1 MRKKVSVIFLSTLLF
16 VNFAFA
22 EKIADLE
29 ATDYVNDFAGV
40 LTKDQVLELS
50 QQLFSLEKAN
60 GNQVAVVIVKNL
72 DGDYIEHYA
81 TKLYEKWGMGTK
93 EKDEGVL
100 FLVAIEE
107 RTMRIEVG
115 YGLEPVLTDGIS
127 KNILDNTVR
136 PEFKN
141 GDYYQGISK
150 GVENISTVLNG
161 GTLPEKVSS
170 SSVGGSDWLTIAI
183 VLFIIF
189 INLFAWFFAI
199 IARSKSWWLGGV
211 VCFVIGFPI
220 LFFLGFTILN
230 NAILFIFT
238 LTGFIFDYFVSKNYK
253 YWQEKMK
260 ITGGT
265 SGHPAWWAGGTW
277 GPGSGGFKSGGS
289 GFGGFG
295 GGGMSGGG
303 GSSSSW

>member
-141 GDYYQGISK
+141 SY
-150 GVENISTVLNG
+150 E
-161 GTLPEKVSS
+161 
-170 SSVGGSDWLTIAI
+170 
-183 VLFIIF
+183 
-189 INLFAWFFAI
+189 
-199 IARSKSWWLGGV
+199 
-211 VCFVIGFPI
+211 
-220 LFFLGFTILN
+220 
-230 NAILFIFT
+230 
-238 LTGFIFDYFVSKNYK
+238 
-253 YWQEKMK
+253 
-260 ITGGT
+260 
-265 SGHPAWWAGGTW
+265 
-277 GPGSGGFKSGGS
+277 
-289 GFGGFG
+289 
-295 GGGMSGGG
+295 
-303 GSSSSW
+303 

>member
-1 MRKKVSVIFLSTLLF
+1 
-16 VNFAFA
+16 
-22 EKIADLE
+22 
-29 ATDYVNDFAGV
+29 
-40 LTKDQVLELS
+40 
-50 QQLFSLEKAN
+50 
-60 GNQVAVVIVKNL
+60 
-72 DGDYIEHYA
+72 
-81 TKLYEKWGMGTK
+81 
-93 EKDEGVL
+93 
-100 FLVAIEE
+100 
-107 RTMRIEVG
+107 
-115 YGLEPVLTDGIS
+115 
-127 KNILDNTVR
+127 
-136 PEFKN
+136 
-141 GDYYQGISK
+141 
-150 GVENISTVLNG
+150 
-161 GTLPEKVSS
+161 
-170 SSVGGSDWLTIAI
+170 
-183 VLFIIF
+183 
-189 INLFAWFFAI
+189 
-199 IARSKSWWLGGV
+199 
-211 VCFVIGFPI
+211 

>member
-1 MRKKVSVIFLSTLLF
+1 MIRKKVSLIFFFTLLLA
-16 VNFAFA
+16 NFAFA

-93 EKDEGVL
+93 ELDEGVL
-100 FLVAIEE
+100 FLVSIED

-127 KNILDNTVR
+127 KDILDNTVR

-141 GDYYQGISK
+141 GDYYQGIKK

-161 GTLPEKVSS
+161 GTLPVKASDTS
-170 SSVGGSDWLTIAI
+170 MGGSDWFTIAI
-183 VLFIIF
+183 VLFILF

-230 NAILFIFT
+230 NALLFIFT

-253 YWQEKMK
+253 YWQEKLK
-260 ITGGT
+260 AG
-265 SGHPAWWAGGTW
+265 SAGHPAWWAGGTW

-295 GGGMSGGG
+295 GGGFSGGG
-303 GSSSSW
+303 GASSSW